1 MLQAE
6 KRRLREEK
14 ILSTLDSL
22 GYATRKQLQLIEQLG
37 GDRNAHRILKEME
50 RDKLIGSQ
58 RSEQKIYYVAARGR
72 DAIGSTKDELRTG
85 KMKHT
90 LMRNEMYIQLGMP
103 DDWRTEVP
111 VTWRENKLISD
122 AMYHVKGEVHFLE
135 VDNTQPMRTNY
146 EKIKKYSVLSRIIF
160 ETRKHT
166 PTLIWCT
173 TSHSRKTKLEEA
185 CKKSAVKYRILVI

>member
-22 GYATRKQLQLIEQLG
+22 GFATRKQLQLIEQLG

-50 RDKLIGSQ
+50 QDKLIGSQ
-58 RSEQKIYYVAARGR
+58 RTEQKVYYVAARGR

-90 LMRNEMYIQLGMP
+90 LMRNEMYIKLGMP
-103 DDWRTEVP
+103 GDWRNEVP
-111 VTWRENKLISD
+111 VTWGQNKLIPD
-122 AMYHVKGEVHFLE
+122 AMYHLKGEVHFVE
-135 VDNTQPMRTNY
+135 VDNTQPMRSNY
-146 EKIKKYSVLSRIIF
+146 EKIKRYSELSRLIF
-160 ETRKHT
+160 ESQKHL

-173 TSHSRKTKLEEA
+173 ISASRKAKLEES
-185 CKKSAVKYRILVI
+185 CKKAAVKCKVIMV